1 MVHKHFGLLLHLQ
14 KAREIVERV
23 DVMTV
28 MLYQAKAGDGFK
40 KKGMKRTDTF
50 FKTPQEAVSEAL
62 ALKEKMDKTYKNEI
76 HWDYNREISGKTDKL
91 KILKGYLN
99 GDRDTNPFYLEILC
113 VKQLKTISTKSPIK
127 VKKMSKDDKII
138 LKTVVSMY
146 N

>member
-1 MVHKHFGLLLHLQ
+1 
-14 KAREIVERV
+14 
-23 DVMTV
+23 

-50 FKTPQEAVSEAL
+50 FKTAQEAVSEAL

-76 HWDYNREISGKTDKL
+76 HWDYKREISGKTDKL
-91 KILKGYLN
+91 KILKGYLH

-113 VKQLKTISTKSPIK
+113 VKQLKTISTTSPIK
-127 VKKMSKDDKII
+127 VKKMSKDDKNI